1 MALFSVLGIALIA
14 LLRQSTAF
22 LDRGQAGSE
31 IQDLL
36 ENADRRISEDLAN
49 VYIQPSSAEGLPDVR
64 FNSWRIGF
72 DTDADGEAD
81 AYGQQLS
88 FVRSVQGEAADPTL
102 RAAGSVPGAAAE
114 IDGEDDQA
122 ESDRG
127 EHRPAGGK
135 QEVSWLVVPDGKS
148 DRNDATFEPGLMTV
162 YRGERFLVGGPPEK
176 ALVPGELP
184 PEKGRPR
191 KAGARYGVTSA
202 REAKERMS
210 PLMTGVLHLSFEF
223 FTRHTLPEA
232 GRLVVDGR
240 LAEPRP
246 PQRGGGGL
254 SPTWDSTRGLL
265 PAGIGPDQFFL
276 AKGPS
281 SLENSVD
288 DVFPAKVRVTL
299 VVDRVGSDARVGE
312 LAQGI
317 GPEDTTIRVDST
329 RFAPG
334 GDPVGKFVKIGNE
347 WIQWSDRDD
356 TTFTVERRGAR
367 GTRKETHASGAL
379 VRAGATLVRDVPV
392 PAHREDWNE

>member
-1 MALFSVLGIALIA
+1 
-14 LLRQSTAF
+14 
-22 LDRGQAGSE
+22 
-31 IQDLL
+31 
-36 ENADRRISEDLAN
+36 
-49 VYIQPSSAEGLPDVR
+49 
-64 FNSWRIGF
+64 
-72 DTDADGEAD
+72 
-81 AYGQQLS
+81 
-88 FVRSVQGEAADPTL
+88 
-102 RAAGSVPGAAAE
+102 
-114 IDGEDDQA
+114 
-122 ESDRG
+122 
-127 EHRPAGGK
+127 
-135 QEVSWLVVPDGKS
+135 
-148 DRNDATFEPGLMTV
+148 
-162 YRGERFLVGGPPEK
+162 
-176 ALVPGELP
+176 
-184 PEKGRPR
+184 
-191 KAGARYGVTSA
+191 
-202 REAKERMS
+202 
-210 PLMTGVLHLSFEF
+210 
-223 FTRHTLPEA
+223 
-232 GRLVVDGR
+232 
-240 LAEPRP
+240 EPRP